1 MQPLPLSS
9 IAVTHPPAKLNLFL
23 ELIGKRN
30 DGYHDIDTVMVAI
43 DWRDQL
49 RVQQTETAGVQL
61 SVQWMPSLQ
70 IIADEL
76 GVDPESE
83 RGQSLLG
90 IPDDSRNLVHQALT
104 RFAARFGLTTGFSC
118 HLAKSI
124 PAGAGMG
131 GASSDAAS
139 ALLCAAT
146 LSGVPHDH
154 PDLAVLAAE
163 LGSDIPFFL
172 GNSLTPWTA
181 ARAQGRGERLTPVTL
196 STQLNTV
203 VLFPPQSLSTA
214 KIYSESSISDV
225 PQLADTFVEAL
236 ETGDLTSITSHMCN
250 RLQEPASKIAP
261 QIDEMLKS
269 MWHHG
274 LRGCQLTGS
283 GSACFGLAE
292 SPIRASRLASQLRS
306 QYSAIKQ
313 RGDGSHADRQTLPT
327 ARVVAANSV
336 LVPAGIQVE

>member
-1 MQPLPLSS
+1 VQALPLSS

-23 ELIGKRN
+23 ELMGKRE

-49 RVQQTETAGVQL
+49 RIQQSETPGVQL
-61 SVQWMPSLQ
+61 AVQWMPSLE
-70 IIADEL
+70 IVAREL
-76 GVDPESE
+76 GVDPDSDQ
-83 RGQSLLG
+83 GQSLLA
-90 IPDDSRNLVHQALT
+90 IPDDSRNLVHRALA
-104 RFAARFGLTTGFSC
+104 RFAEHFGLTTGFSC

-146 LSGVPHDH
+146 LSGIPQDH
-154 PDLAVLAAE
+154 PDLVVLAAE

-172 GNSLTPWTA
+172 GNPATAWTA
-181 ARAQGRGERLTPVTL
+181 ARAQGRGEQLTPVALT
-196 STQLNTV
+196 TQLNTV
-203 VLFPPQSLSTA
+203 VAFPATSLSTA
-214 KIYSESSISDV
+214 KIYSESSISDT
-225 PQLADTFVEAL
+225 PQPADAFIGAL
-236 ETGDLTSITSHMCN
+236 ETGDWGSIASHMCN

-261 QIDEMLKS
+261 QIDEILKS
-269 MWHHG
+269 MWHLG

-292 SPIRASRLASQLRS
+292 SAIHATRLASQLRN
-306 QYSAIKQ
+306 QYSAVQQ
-313 RGDGSHADRQTLPT
+313 RGVRSDADRQSLPT
-327 ARVVAANSV
+327 ARVVAASSV
-336 LVPAGIQVE
+336 LVPASIQIE

>member
-1 MQPLPLSS
+1 MSS

-23 ELIGKRN
+23 ELMGKRD

-49 RVQQTETAGVQL
+49 RIQQSESPGVQL
-61 SVQWMPSLQ
+61 TVQWMPSLE
-70 IIADEL
+70 IIASEL
-76 GVDPESE
+76 GVDPDSDYG
-83 RGQSLLG
+83 RSLLC
-90 IPDDSRNLVHQALT
+90 IPDDSRNLVHRALT
-104 RFAARFGLTTGFSC
+104 RFTEHFKLTTGFTC

-146 LSGVPHDH
+146 LSGIPHDH
-154 PDLAVLAAE
+154 PDLGVLAAE
-163 LGSDIPFFL
+163 LGSDVPFFL
-172 GNSLTPWTA
+172 GNSNATWTA
-181 ARAQGRGERLTPVTL
+181 ARAQGRGERLTPVAL
-196 STQLNTV
+196 STRLNTV
-203 VLFPPQSLSTA
+203 VLFPAQSLSTA
-214 KIYSESSISDV
+214 KIYSESSISAS
-225 PQLADTFVEAL
+225 PQPADAFIEAL
-236 ETGDLTSITSHMCN
+236 QTGELTSIASHMCN

-261 QIDEMLKS
+261 QIEEMLKS

-292 SPIRASRLASQLRS
+292 SAIRASRLASQLRS
-306 QYSAIKQ
+306 QYSAVQQ
-313 RGDGSHADRQTLPT
+313 RGDGSHADRQTSPT
-327 ARVVAANSV
+327 ARVVAASSV